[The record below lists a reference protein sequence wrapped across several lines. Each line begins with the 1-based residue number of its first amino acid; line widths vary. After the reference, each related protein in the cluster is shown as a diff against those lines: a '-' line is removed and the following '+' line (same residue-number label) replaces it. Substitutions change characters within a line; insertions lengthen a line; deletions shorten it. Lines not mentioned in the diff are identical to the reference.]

1 MKKTMMIV
9 TAAALAMAPVE
20 AARKARAQ
28 GHARFLVEMDDGGG
42 FCRKVGETVAV
53 SARVKGKDGDAVNS
67 GTVEAWVDDGWT
79 NVVWRRSV
87 DLAKEPVVKM
97 SLSRST
103 PGTLRIHLSMA
114 GVREKM
120 DRVVFGQEEI
130 MPLTPYPE
138 DFESYWRGELAKLKR
153 EVPIAVEKTP
163 APDLSTA
170 EHDVFRV
177 SFATFNGKRVYGFL
191 SVPKGKGPFPVCVNV
206 PGAGPGVVAPART
219 RKGWISFTMNMHGFP
234 IGRTKKE
241 QKERYDAWLAD
252 LQARSGEPKYQRFG
266 FAAGRDKPIYHD
278 IVTGM
283 VRALDWLADETYADA
298 SRFVYSG
305 CSQGGGFGI
314 YLTSLWG
321 RFRKSLI
328 LCPNMCDMLAYKAGR
343 QPGSE
348 HILEQTPKHRPAAE
362 LTGPYYDA
370 CNFARLIRTPVRM
383 VYGLSDDNC
392 NTGGGIAAFNALG
405 CADKE
410 LRLLPG
416 LGHGWYPVGF
426 DKWLFD
432 LESPPS
438 VFRTGM

>member
-1 MKKTMMIV
+1 MMIV
-9 TAAALAMAPVE
+9 TAAAMAMAPAE
-20 AARKARAQ
+20 AARQTRGQ

-42 FCRKVGETVAV
+42 FCRKVGETVSV
-53 SARVKGKDGDAVNS
+53 SARVKGKDGDAVNG

-103 PGTLRIHLSMA
+103 PGTLRIHLRMP

-120 DRVVFGQEEI
+120 DRVVFGQAEI
-130 MPLTPYPE
+130 RPLTPCPE

-163 APDLSTA
+163 APDLSTK

-177 SFATFNGKRVYGFL
+177 SFATFNGTRVYGFL
-191 SVPKGKGPFPVCVNV
+191 AVPKGEGPFPVCVNV
-206 PGAGPGVVAPART
+206 PGAGPGVVAPSKK
-219 RKGWISFTMNMHGFP
+219 RKGWINLTMNMHGFP

-241 QKERYDAWLAD
+241 QKERYDAWLSD
-252 LQARSGEPKYQRFG
+252 LWVRGGEPKYQRFG

-278 IVTGM
+278 VVTGM
-283 VRALDWLADETYADA
+283 VRALDWLADEPYADA
-298 SRFVYSG
+298 SRFVYCG

-348 HILEQTPKHRPAAE
+348 HVLQQTPDRP
-362 LTGPYYDA
+362 P
-370 CNFARLIRTPVRM
+370 N
-383 VYGLSDDNC
+383 
-392 NTGGGIAAFNALG
+392 
-405 CADKE
+405 
-410 LRLLPG
+410 
-416 LGHGWYPVGF
+416 
-426 DKWLFD
+426 
-432 LESPPS
+432 
-438 VFRTGM
+438 